1 MKHNTQ
7 LYFSAKPYSGTSVG
21 NSTIG
26 SKGQH
31 RRATIRQ
38 PRSNARAAAF
48 CSVLPQLIA
57 GEIRDRVIYGG
68 TVARGFRFALNPGLH
83 AREAIL

>member
-7 LYFSAKPYSGTSVG
+7 LHLAAKPYSDTSVG

-31 RRATIRQ
+31 RRATAFAQELEQRRQ
-38 PRSNARAAAF
+38 FFAPLGASGRCSGSELFDANAP
-48 CSVLPQLIA
+48 VLP
-57 GEIRDRVIYGG
+57 
-68 TVARGFRFALNPGLH
+68 GFSFGATLRFLCLPK
-83 AREAIL
+83 